1 MDKIET
7 QKVRTQVPEMRR
19 VKRIHFIGIG
29 GAGMSGIAEVLV
41 NEGYEI
47 TGSDINSN
55 PVTEH
60 LKSLGATIFIGHDAN
75 NVKGASVVV
84 ISSAIKKK
92 NPELVA
98 AKELRIPIVKRA
110 EMLAELMRY
119 RHGIAIAGTHGKTT
133 TSSMVSCVFVEKGLD
148 PSIQIGANLTQIGGN
163 YRVGKSD
170 YFIIEACEYKDSF
183 QNFKQR
189 SAIITNIDNDH
200 LDYFKNIDNIS
211 KTFEKYVSKLPEDG
225 VLVLNMDNARCY
237 DLRNY
242 TKANVITVSENNKE
256 ADYYTDNIT
265 YDDRGC
271 PSYDIYRNDELVT
284 RVSLNVRGEH
294 NVLNSLEAFA
304 LCSWYGIDT
313 ESIVKGLA
321 SFTGASRRME
331 YKGKFNGANVYDDYG
346 HHPTEIEATS
356 NAILKEKHNESYAI
370 FEAHTYSRAVEHMD
384 SFVESLRKFDHII
397 VIDIY
402 AAREENIYG
411 VKPEDIVEKLVKRG
425 KDAVYISDYDEIKKY
440 LSSRVKEGDLIIT
453 IGAGNVTKVAS
464 KLVED

>member
-1 MDKIET
+1 MNK
-7 QKVRTQVPEMRR
+7 KHVYM
-19 VKRIHFIGIG
+19 IGIG
-29 GAGMSGIAEVLV
+29 GISMGGIAKILV
-41 NEGYEI
+41 NYGYQVS
-47 TGSDINSN
+47 GSDMVENDE
-55 PVTEH
+55 VKE
-60 LKSLGATIFIGHDAN
+60 LEELGIKVNIGQ
-75 NVKGASVVV
+75 VKENITDDIDLVVYTA
-84 ISSAIKKK
+84 AIPDT
-92 NPELVA
+92 NEELVKA
-98 AKELRIPIVKRA
+98 RELGIETVERGVF
-110 EMLAELMRY
+110 LGELTRNFKDCI
-119 RHGIAIAGTHGKTT
+119 GIAGTHGKTT

-271 PSYDIYRNDELVT
+271 PSYDVYRNDELVK

-304 LCSWYGIDT
+304 LCSWYGIDNET
-313 ESIVKGLA
+313 IVKGL
-321 SFTGASRRME
+321 SNFTGASRRME

-402 AAREENIYG
+402 ADREENIYG
-411 VKPEDIVEKLVKRG
+411 VKPEDIVEKLVKHG